1 MHSTLVNT
9 SQPLQGALERL
20 TAQRRRAHAV
30 HVDDPS
36 LLNQSVEEFG
46 ADVLSRCTCCAV
58 MRDDF
63 LLQIIGPLR
72 SQRVV
77 VFFRLV
83 AEDLCAKH
91 HSDAIDA

>member
-36 LLNQSVEEFG
+36 LLYQSVEEFG
-46 ADVLSRCTCCAV
+46 AHVLAGGALIAV
-58 MRDDF
+58 MRDDG
-63 LLQIIGPLR
+63 LLEVLSPFWP
-72 SQRVV
+72 QRVV
-77 VFFRLV
+77 VLLGLV

-91 HSDAIDA
+91 SDAIDA

>member
-1 MHSTLVNT
+1 
-9 SQPLQGALERL
+9 
-20 TAQRRRAHAV
+20 
-30 HVDDPS
+30 
-36 LLNQSVEEFG
+36 
-46 ADVLSRCTCCAV
+46 

>member
-20 TAQRRRAHAV
+20 TAQRRRAHAI

-46 ADVLSRCTCCAV
+46 AHVLPSRTCCAV
-58 MRDDF
+58 VGDD
-63 LLQIIGPLR
+63 LLFQVVRPYWP
-72 SQRVV
+72 QRVV
-77 VFFRLV
+77 VLLGLV
-83 AEDLCAKH
+83 AEDLCAN

>member
-46 ADVLSRCTCCAV
+46 AHVLPCRPGAPIMCNHGLLEVLSP
-58 MRDDF
+58 F
-63 LLQIIGPLR
+63 WP
-72 SQRVV
+72 QRVV
-77 VFFRLV
+77 VLLGLV

-91 HSDAIDA
+91 SDAIDA

>member
-46 ADVLSRCTCCAV
+46 AHVLAGGARTSV
-58 MRDDF
+58 MRDDG
-63 LLQIIGPLR
+63 LLEVLSPFWP
-72 SQRVV
+72 QRVV

-91 HSDAIDA
+91 SDAIDA